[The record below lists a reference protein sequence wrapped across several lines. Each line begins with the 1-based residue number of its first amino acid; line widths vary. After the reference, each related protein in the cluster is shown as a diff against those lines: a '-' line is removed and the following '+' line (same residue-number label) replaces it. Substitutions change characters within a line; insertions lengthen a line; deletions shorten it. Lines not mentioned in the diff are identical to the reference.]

1 MGGAINYNAPDRE
14 KIKAGEIDETIVK
27 IRDLSNI
34 VRKNGKLAVNLR
46 AGKMEERG
54 NKTIICSVF
63 FLDIVEY
70 SKKSVA
76 GQISL
81 KERFNAF
88 LSIAIRDVP
97 VNDRIIL
104 DTGDGAA
111 ISFLGDISDAL
122 HAALSMRSSLL
133 NEGVRMEPP
142 LLVRIGINLGP
153 VRLVKDINGQ
163 PNIVGDGINVAQRV
177 MGFSDPGQILVS
189 RSYYDAVS
197 RLSQEYAGMFHYQGS
212 RTDKHVREHEVYAIG
227 YPGDFTSTQRSFA
240 KQSKYVGATGVH
252 AVLFKLENYWDMFV
266 ANMAKWE
273 RRSLEVYQN
282 SSRRQRVAILGSA
295 AVLLLSL
302 LLALAFKMMSHPAA
316 KIPPVAMVKQSKPD
330 APQAHSGVVAEPPV
344 DNKVQLHL
352 DTKVP
357 TPPAVSAQ
365 KKENRPEKHKAPVLT
380 EKKVQGVNQSSR
392 VRTLVETT
400 GAPAVLNLVIV
411 PWGEVYLDG
420 RMQGVSPPLLEMQVV
435 AGKHVIKIRN
445 TSFPEFTQVLVVK
458 SGEKIKIRYSFA
470 K

>member
-1 MGGAINYNAPDRE
+1 
-14 KIKAGEIDETIVK
+14 
-27 IRDLSNI
+27 
-34 VRKNGKLAVNLR
+34 
-46 AGKMEERG
+46 MEERG
-54 NKTIICSVF
+54 NKTIICSVL
-63 FLDIVEY
+63 FLDIAEY
-70 SKKSVA
+70 SKKSVS

-142 LLVRIGINLGP
+142 LLVRIGVNLGP

-177 MGFSDPGQILVS
+177 MGFADPGQILVS

-227 YPGDFTSTQRSFA
+227 YPGDFTSTQRTLD
-240 KQSKYVGATGVH
+240 KQTRHAGATGFN
-252 AVLFKLENYWDMFV
+252 AVLFRLENYWDSFV
-266 ANMAKWE
+266 DTMARWE
-273 RRSLEVYQN
+273 RFAIDTFRAA
-282 SSRRQRVAILGSA
+282 SSKQRAAIIGVAIVVVFS
-295 AVLLLSL
+295 
-302 LLALAFKMMSHPAA
+302 LLALFIKIASHSEPKSAQSASIEQVKGDRLPA
-316 KIPPVAMVKQSKPD
+316 S
-330 APQAHSGVVAEPPV
+330 SVAETV
-344 DNKVQLHL
+344 QNKAANESP
-352 DTKVP
+352 KEAA
-357 TPPAVSAQ
+357 PASDKATQKSKKAASAEKSSSVA
-365 KKENRPEKHKAPVLT
+365 KKN
-380 EKKVQGVNQSSR
+380 SR
-392 VRTLVETT
+392 VRTLAETT
-400 GAPAVLNLVIV
+400 GAPAVVSLGVL

-420 RMQGVSPPLLEMQVV
+420 RMQGVSPPLMELQVV
-435 AGKHVIKIRN
+435 EGKHEIKIRN
-445 TSFPEFTQVLVVK
+445 TTFPTVTRVITVK
-458 SGEKIKIRYSFA
+458 SGEKIKIKHRFA
-470 K
+470 N

>member
-1 MGGAINYNAPDRE
+1 
-14 KIKAGEIDETIVK
+14 
-27 IRDLSNI
+27 
-34 VRKNGKLAVNLR
+34 
-46 AGKMEERG
+46 MEQRG

-70 SKKSVA
+70 SKKSVS

-142 LLVRIGINLGP
+142 LLVRMGVNLGP

-227 YPGDFTSTQRSFA
+227 YPGDFTSTQRSVA
-240 KQSKYVGATGVH
+240 KQARQAGATGFD
-252 AVLFKLENYWDMFV
+252 AVLFRLENHLDSFV
-266 ANMAKWE
+266 ATMARWE
-273 RRSLEVYQN
+273 RFVIEAYRNASDK
-282 SSRRQRVAILGSA
+282 QRAAVIGVA
-295 AVLLLSL
+295 AVLLVSL
-302 LLALAFKMMSHPAA
+302 VVLMVILAS
-316 KIPPVAMVKQSKPD
+316 
-330 APQAHSGVVAEPPV
+330 
-344 DNKVQLHL
+344 
-352 DTKVP
+352 
-357 TPPAVSAQ
+357 
-365 KKENRPEKHKAPVLT
+365 RPEAKPPQVASAEQAKLDAAQAPSVAASVQESAAEERKKAAPA
-380 EKKVQGVNQSSR
+380 EKKVQGVKQSSR
-392 VRTLVETT
+392 VRTLAETT
-400 GAPAVLNLVIV
+400 GAPAVVSLVV
-411 PWGEVYLDG
+411 QPWGEIYLDG
-420 RMQGVSPPLLEMQVV
+420 RMQGVSPPLLELQVV
-435 AGKHVIKIRN
+435 AGKHEIKIRN
-445 TSFPEFTQVLVVK
+445 TTFPPYTQVIRVK
-458 SGEKIKIRYSFA
+458 SGQKIKIKHTFA
-470 K
+470 N

>member
-1 MGGAINYNAPDRE
+1 
-14 KIKAGEIDETIVK
+14 
-27 IRDLSNI
+27 
-34 VRKNGKLAVNLR
+34 
-46 AGKMEERG
+46 MEERG

-142 LLVRIGINLGP
+142 LLVRIGVNLGP

-227 YPGDFTSTQRSFA
+227 YPGDFTSTQRSLS
-240 KQSKYVGATGVH
+240 KQSRYIGATGFN
-252 AVLFKLENYWDMFV
+252 AVMFRLESYWDRFV
-266 ANMAKWE
+266 HNMAKWE
-273 RRSLEVYQN
+273 RRAIEIYGN
-282 SSRRQRVAILGSA
+282 ASRRQRMAIVGTAS
-295 AVLLLSL
+295 VVLLSL
-302 LLALAFKMMSHPAA
+302 LTALT
-316 KIPPVAMVKQSKPD
+316 VKLVSRPEVQPTVLSS
-330 APQAHSGVVAEPPV
+330 PQAKFADENTQSAAGAKTESKAQSSSVADAEK
-344 DNKVQLHL
+344 DATNK
-352 DTKVP
+352 
-357 TPPAVSAQ
+357 
-365 KKENRPEKHKAPVLT
+365 KAASP
-380 EKKVQGVNQSSR
+380 EKKVQGVKKSSR

-420 RMQGVSPPLLEMQVV
+420 RMQGVSPPLLELQVV
-435 AGKHVIKIRN
+435 AGRHVLKVRN
-445 TSFPEFTQVLVVK
+445 TTFPEFTKVIKVK
-458 SGEKIKIRYSFA
+458 SGEKIKIRHSFA

>member
-1 MGGAINYNAPDRE
+1 MGGAISYNAPGRE
-14 KIKAGEIDETIVK
+14 KIKAGEIDESIVK
-27 IRDLSNI
+27 IRDLSSI
-34 VRKNGKLAVNLR
+34 VRENGKLAVNKR
-46 AGKMEERG
+46 AGTMEERG

-70 SKKSVA
+70 SKKSVS

-142 LLVRIGINLGP
+142 LLVRIGVNLGP

-227 YPGDFTSTQRSFA
+227 YPGDFTSTQRSL
-240 KQSKYVGATGVH
+240 SKLSRHAGATGFN
-252 AVLFKLENYWDMFV
+252 AVLFRLENYWDRF
-266 ANMAKWE
+266 ANNMAKWE
-273 RRSLEVYQN
+273 RRAIEMYGN
-282 SSRRQRVAILGSA
+282 ASRRQRATIIGAA
-295 AVLLLSL
+295 AVVLLSL
-302 LLALAFKMMSHPAA
+302 LVVLTVKLASHPAA
-316 KIPPVAMVKQSKPD
+316 QTPVLLAAQGKPATEQRTQPVA
-330 APQAHSGVVAEPPV
+330 VAQTAT
-344 DNKVQLHL
+344 DNKNQPHL
-352 DTKVP
+352 DTKVLAP
-357 TPPAVSAQ
+357 KAVVPEKQASST
-365 KKENRPEKHKAPVLT
+365 KENKKST
-380 EKKVQGVNQSSR
+380 EKEVQGVKQSSR

-400 GAPAVLNLVIV
+400 GAPAVVNLVIV
-411 PWGEVYLDG
+411 PWGDVYLDG
-420 RMQGVSPPLLEMQVV
+420 RMQGASPPLLELQVL
-435 AGKHVIKIRN
+435 AGKHEIKIRN
-445 TSFPEFTQVLVVK
+445 TTFPPFTQIIRVK
-458 SGEKIKIRYSFA
+458 SGEKIRIRYSFA

>member
-1 MGGAINYNAPDRE
+1 
-14 KIKAGEIDETIVK
+14 
-27 IRDLSNI
+27 
-34 VRKNGKLAVNLR
+34 
-46 AGKMEERG
+46 MEERG

-70 SKKSVA
+70 SKKSVS

-142 LLVRIGINLGP
+142 LLVRMGVNLGP

-177 MGFSDPGQILVS
+177 MGFADPGQILVS

-197 RLSQEYAGMFHYQGS
+197 RLSQEYAGMFHFQGS

-227 YPGDFTSTQRSFA
+227 YPGDFTSTQRTLSR
-240 KQSKYVGATGVH
+240 QSRSAGATGFDLVRYK
-252 AVLFKLENYWDMFV
+252 AEDYWDSFV
-266 ANMAKWE
+266 DVMARWE
-273 RRSLEVYQN
+273 RRAVELYRNASGK
-282 SSRRQRVAILGSA
+282 QRAGMIAGAGLFLALLVTGIVMLAGHSDAKKPAQVAAAQKGTVANPVPATGGGSA
-295 AVLLLSL
+295 D
-302 LLALAFKMMSHPAA
+302 A
-316 KIPPVAMVKQSKPD
+316 KANN
-330 APQAHSGVVAEPPV
+330 A
-344 DNKVQLHL
+344 
-352 DTKVP
+352 
-357 TPPAVSAQ
+357 AQ
-365 KKENRPEKHKAPVLT
+365 KQVDPA
-380 EKKVQGVNQSSR
+380 EKKIQGVKQSSR
-392 VRTLVETT
+392 VRTIQETT
-400 GAPAVLNLVIV
+400 GAPAIVSLVV
-411 PWGEVYLDG
+411 QPWGEILLDN
-420 RMQGVSPPLLEMQVV
+420 RMQGVSPPLLELQVV
-435 AGKHVIKIRN
+435 AGKHKIEIRN
-445 TSFPEFTQVLVVK
+445 TTFPAYTEVITVK
-458 SGEKIKIRYSFA
+458 SGEKIKIKHVFG

>member
-1 MGGAINYNAPDRE
+1 
-14 KIKAGEIDETIVK
+14 
-27 IRDLSNI
+27 
-34 VRKNGKLAVNLR
+34 
-46 AGKMEERG
+46 MEERG

-70 SKKSVA
+70 SKKSVS

-142 LLVRIGINLGP
+142 LLVRIGVNLGP

-177 MGFSDPGQILVS
+177 MGFADPGQILVS

-227 YPGDFTSTQRSFA
+227 YPGDFTSTQRSLSR
-240 KQSKYVGATGVH
+240 QSRYAGATGFN
-252 AVLFKLENYWDMFV
+252 AVLLKAENYWDVFI
-266 ANMAKWE
+266 NTMARWE
-273 RRSLEVYQN
+273 RRAVEIYQN
-282 SSRRQRVAILGSA
+282 ATRRQRAGMIAAVA
-295 AVLLLSL
+295 AVLLFPLVGL
-302 LLALAFKMMSHPAA
+302 TVKLMSRPEPKLEPVISAQLVKPNAARTQPAA
-316 KIPPVAMVKQSKPD
+316 ASSPAEATLPSAEIKIQP
-330 APQAHSGVVAEPPV
+330 HS
-344 DNKVQLHL
+344 
-352 DTKVP
+352 DTKVKNS
-357 TPPAVSAQ
+357 PAANTA
-365 KKENRPEKHKAPVLT
+365 KKAIKKPERKKTIAA

-392 VRTLVETT
+392 VRTLAETT
-400 GAPAVLNLVIV
+400 GAPALVSLVIK
-411 PWGEVYLDG
+411 PWGEISLDG
-420 RMQGVSPPLLEMQVV
+420 RIQGVSPPLLELQVV
-435 AGKHVIKIRN
+435 EGKHVIKISN
-445 TSFPEFTQVLVVK
+445 TTFPAVTQTITVK
-458 SGEKIKIRYSFA
+458 AGEKIKIKHKFA
-470 K
+470 D

>member
-1 MGGAINYNAPDRE
+1 MAFLSEDGNLDANSERE
-14 KIKAGEIDETIVK
+14 
-27 IRDLSNI
+27 L
-34 VRKNGKLAVNLR
+34 
-46 AGKMEERG
+46 MEQRG

-70 SKKSVA
+70 SKKSVS

-142 LLVRIGINLGP
+142 LLVRMGVNLGP

-227 YPGDFTSTQRSFA
+227 YPGDFTSTQRSLSR
-240 KQSKYVGATGVH
+240 QSRQAGATGFD
-252 AVLFKLENYWDMFV
+252 AVLFRLENYWDAFADTMARWEHIAIETFRNASAKQRKAIIGGAGV
-266 ANMAKWE
+266 A
-273 RRSLEVYQN
+273 
-282 SSRRQRVAILGSA
+282 
-295 AVLLLSL
+295 LLSL
-302 LLALAFKMMSHPAA
+302 VVLTVMLATRPEPKTAKPAA
-316 KIPPVAMVKQSKPD
+316 AGQDSAAAVQAA
-330 APQAHSGVVAEPPV
+330 APQTATPAPKEIAAAE
-344 DNKVQLHL
+344 
-352 DTKVP
+352 
-357 TPPAVSAQ
+357 A
-365 KKENRPEKHKAPVLT
+365 KKKAAA
-380 EKKVQGVNQSSR
+380 EKKVQGVKQSSR
-392 VRTLVETT
+392 VRTLEETS
-400 GAPAVLNLVIV
+400 GAPAVVSLVIR
-411 PWGEVYLDG
+411 PWGEIYLDG
-420 RMQGVSPPLLEMQVV
+420 KKQGVSPPLMELQVL
-435 AGKHVIKIRN
+435 AGRHEIKIRN
-445 TSFPEFTQVLVVK
+445 TAFPVVTK
-458 SGEKIKIRYSFA
+458 VVRVKAGEKIRISHEFA
-470 K
+470 N

>member
-1 MGGAINYNAPDRE
+1 
-14 KIKAGEIDETIVK
+14 
-27 IRDLSNI
+27 
-34 VRKNGKLAVNLR
+34 
-46 AGKMEERG
+46 MEERG

-70 SKKSVA
+70 SKKSVS

-142 LLVRIGINLGP
+142 LLVRIGVNLGP

-177 MGFSDPGQILVS
+177 MGFADPGQILVS

-240 KQSKYVGATGVH
+240 KQSRHAGATGFECR
-252 AVLFKLENYWDMFV
+252 AVQAGEL
-266 ANMAKWE
+266 
-273 RRSLEVYQN
+273 
-282 SSRRQRVAILGSA
+282 LGCVCRYHGS
-295 AVLLLSL
+295 V
-302 LLALAFKMMSHPAA
+302 
-316 KIPPVAMVKQSKPD
+316 
-330 APQAHSGVVAEPPV
+330 G
-344 DNKVQLHL
+344 
-352 DTKVP
+352 
-357 TPPAVSAQ
+357 
-365 KKENRPEKHKAPVLT
+365 
-380 EKKVQGVNQSSR
+380 
-392 VRTLVETT
+392 TLC
-400 GAPAVLNLVIV
+400 
-411 PWGEVYLDG
+411 
-420 RMQGVSPPLLEMQVV
+420 
-435 AGKHVIKIRN
+435 H
-445 TSFPEFTQVLVVK
+445 
-458 SGEKIKIRYSFA
+458 
-470 K
+470 

>member
-1 MGGAINYNAPDRE
+1 
-14 KIKAGEIDETIVK
+14 
-27 IRDLSNI
+27 
-34 VRKNGKLAVNLR
+34 
-46 AGKMEERG
+46 MEQRN

-111 ISFLGDISDAL
+111 ISFLGDIEDAL
-122 HAALSMRSSLL
+122 QAALSMRSSLL
-133 NEGVRMEPP
+133 GEGVRMEPT
-142 LLVRIGINLGP
+142 LLVRMGVNLGP

-177 MGFSDPGQILVS
+177 MGFADPGQILVS

-227 YPGDFTSTQRSFA
+227 YPGDFTSTQRSIALKEEIEHSTGLHKAIATA
-240 KQSKYVGATGVH
+240 KIYWGEFIHNV
-252 AVLFKLENYWDMFV
+252 AV
-266 ANMAKWE
+266 WE
-273 RRSLEVYQN
+273 RRGIDAFRKASTVQKATVVGVSTVLMFSMVLGIYKLAHRPVVPNGKQI
-282 SSRRQRVAILGSA
+282 VATLPVVNPASA
-295 AVLLLSL
+295 
-302 LLALAFKMMSHPAA
+302 
-316 KIPPVAMVKQSKPD
+316 
-330 APQAHSGVVAEPPV
+330 VVAPSQPV
-344 DNKVQLHL
+344 I
-352 DTKVP
+352 
-357 TPPAVSAQ
+357 
-365 KKENRPEKHKAPVLT
+365 PEA
-380 EKKVQGVNQSSR
+380 EKKVQGVKQSSR

-400 GAPAVLNLVIV
+400 GGPAVVSLAIL
-411 PWGEVYLDG
+411 PWGEIYLDG
-420 RMQGVSPPLLEMQVV
+420 KLQGVSPPLLELQVV
-435 AGKHVIKIRN
+435 AGTHKMEIRNSSFPVYKEVIKAK
-445 TSFPEFTQVLVVK
+445 P
-458 SGEKIKIRYSFA
+458 GEKIKIKHSF

>member
-1 MGGAINYNAPDRE
+1 
-14 KIKAGEIDETIVK
+14 
-27 IRDLSNI
+27 
-34 VRKNGKLAVNLR
+34 
-46 AGKMEERG
+46 MEQRG

-70 SKKSVA
+70 SKKSVS

-142 LLVRIGINLGP
+142 LLVRMGVNLGP

-227 YPGDFTSTQRSFA
+227 YPGDFTSTQRSLS
-240 KQSKYVGATGVH
+240 KQSRQAGATGFD
-252 AVLFKLENYWDMFV
+252 AVLFKLENYWDSFV
-266 ANMAKWE
+266 RTMGRWE
-273 RRSLEVYQN
+273 RRVIEAYRNASD
-282 SSRRQRVAILGSA
+282 RQRAAIISATGLVLTSLVVLTVILASRPTAKVAQVASVEQATTEQVTPGQAPSPAAPAQNGSA
-295 AVLLLSL
+295 S
-302 LLALAFKMMSHPAA
+302 
-316 KIPPVAMVKQSKPD
+316 
-330 APQAHSGVVAEPPV
+330 
-344 DNKVQLHL
+344 
-352 DTKVP
+352 
-357 TPPAVSAQ
+357 
-365 KKENRPEKHKAPVLT
+365 EKSRKKAP
-380 EKKVQGVNQSSR
+380 EKKVQGVKESSR
-392 VRTLVETT
+392 VRTLAETT
-400 GAPAVLNLVIV
+400 GAPAVVSLVV
-411 PWGEVYLDG
+411 QPWGEIYLDG
-420 RMQGVSPPLLEMQVV
+420 RMQGISPPLLELQVV
-435 AGKHVIKIRN
+435 AGKHEIKIRN
-445 TSFPEFTQVLVVK
+445 TKFPVYTQVIRVK
-458 SGEKIKIRYSFA
+458 SGQKIKIRHTFA
-470 K
+470 N